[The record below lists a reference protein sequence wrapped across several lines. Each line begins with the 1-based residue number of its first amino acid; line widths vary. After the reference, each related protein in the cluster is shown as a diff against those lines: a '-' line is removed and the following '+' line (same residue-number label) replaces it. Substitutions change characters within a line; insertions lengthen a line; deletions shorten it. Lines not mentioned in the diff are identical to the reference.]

1 MMSNDNAIAPGD
13 PAPGDRATDD
23 RAADSEALQQEV
35 AALRQQI
42 ADLQQAVEP
51 YQSRQR
57 ALIGVITKIRESLDL
72 NTIFQSTAK
81 EVQQLLEVDRVG
93 IYRFNSD
100 WSGEFV
106 AESVAAG
113 WDSLLP
119 AQSQD
124 PALYENISNCSVK
137 LLATPPTSDTYLQRT
152 AGGKFGRGEVFRLC
166 NDIYNAGFSDCYI
179 QALERYQ
186 ARAYAIIAIYQGSQL
201 WGLLAAYD
209 NSAPRDWPTTEVNF
223 LIKIGGHLGVAVQ
236 QAELLGR
243 AEHRSTVLQ
252 NRLETELEVR
262 NAELVREAER
272 ERALAQVIDKI
283 RQTLDLSTIFQTTA
297 TEVRQLLSVDRV
309 AVAHFIPG
317 SGYAESEF
325 VAEDVLPQFTSA
337 YAARVEDK
345 CFGTNHK
352 AYYQKGHIWAVED
365 IYTIGLLD
373 CHLAILSRFQ
383 VRANMVV
390 PLLKGDQLWG
400 LLCIHQCAHP
410 RAWQSAEL
418 EFVTKIAIHLGVALQ
433 QAELLLHAQHQAA
446 ELQRAKE
453 TADAAN
459 EAKSTF
465 LASIS
470 HELRTPLNAILGFTQ
485 LLLHEAPL
493 RSEQQDYLEII
504 NRSGEHLLT
513 LINDV
518 LEMTKI
524 EAGRITLNENNFDF
538 YEFLSSLEEML
549 QLKARSKGLQLVF
562 ERTPNVPQYIRADES
577 KLRQVLINLLGNAI
591 KFTQFGSVSLRVRFA
606 PIRTFRASDTDTP
619 ITLEFEVE
627 DTGPGIAT
635 SELEKL
641 FEAFVQSE
649 TGRNSQEGTGLGL
662 PISRQFV
669 RLMKGDITVTSTLG
683 QGAIFRFEIACR
695 PTEAD
700 SVPPQPVKQRILG
713 LEPDQP
719 SYRVLVAEDKRE
731 NRQLLVKLMT
741 EVGFEV
747 WEVENGAEAVR
758 TWATWRPDLI
768 WMDMQMPVMDGFE
781 ATLQIR
787 VREQEQASESSVI
800 PTKIIALTAHAFEEN
815 REQVLA
821 SGCDDY
827 VSKPFRAE
835 ILFAKMAYHLGVR
848 YLYADTI
855 ALPTPAIAVT
865 PPPLQT
871 IDLGIMP
878 AEWSVQMRLA
888 AINLDDEKILQL
900 VDQIPAEHA
909 EIAAVLAELVRN
921 FRLDTILELTEGTAL

>member
-1 MMSNDNAIAPGD
+1 MSNDKEIALGD
-13 PAPGDRATDD
+13 HPPDD
-23 RAADSEALQQEV
+23 RPADSEALQQEV
-35 AALRQQI
+35 AALRQQV
-42 ADLQQAVEP
+42 ADLKQAAEP

-106 AESVAAG
+106 AESVASG
-113 WDSLLP
+113 WNSLLQ
-119 AQSQD
+119 AQSED
-124 PALYENISNCSVK
+124 SAFYENISNCSVK
-137 LLATPPTSDTYLQRT
+137 LLATPPTSDTYLQQT
-152 AGGKFGRGEVFRLC
+152 AGGEFGRGEVFRLC

-186 ARAYAIIAIYQGSQL
+186 ARAYAIVAIYQGAHL

-209 NSAPRDWPTTEVNF
+209 NSAPRVWPTTEVTF

-243 AEHRSTVLQ
+243 SERRSTVLQ

-262 NAELVREAER
+262 NAELVREADR

-283 RQTLDLSTIFQTTA
+283 RRTLDLDTIFQTTA

-309 AVAHFIPG
+309 AVLYFLPG
-317 SGYAESEF
+317 SNYADSEF

-337 YAARVEDK
+337 LADKVEDH
-345 CFGTNHK
+345 CFSENH
-352 AYYQKGHIWAVED
+352 AALYEKGHVWAIED
-365 IYTIGLLD
+365 VYAIGLPD
-373 CHLAILSRFQ
+373 CYLTTLERFQ
-383 VRANMVV
+383 VRANLVV
-390 PLLKGDQLWG
+390 PLIKGDQLWG

-410 RAWQSAEL
+410 RAWQSAEIG
-418 EFVTKIAIHLGVALQ
+418 FVTKIAIHLGVALQ
-433 QAELLLHAQHQAA
+433 QTELLLRAQHQSA
-446 ELQRAKE
+446 ELKRAKE
-453 TADAAN
+453 VADAAN

-485 LLLHEAPL
+485 LLLYDAPL

-538 YEFLSSLEEML
+538 YGFLSSLEEML

-562 ERTPNVPQYIRADES
+562 ERTLSVPQYIRADES

-591 KFTQFGSVSLRVRFA
+591 KFTQFGSVSLRVRLA
-606 PIRTFRASDTDTP
+606 PVRTFRAIDPDTP

-627 DTGPGIAT
+627 DTGPGIAPG
-635 SELEKL
+635 EIEKL

-683 QGAIFRFEIACR
+683 QGSIFRFEIACR
-695 PTEAD
+695 PTEVD
-700 SVPPQPVKQRILG
+700 SIPPQPVKQRILG

-747 WEVENGAEAVR
+747 WEVENGAEAVQ

-781 ATLQIR
+781 ATGQIR
-787 VREQEQASESSVI
+787 AREQEQTSESSVT

-835 ILFAKMAYHLGVR
+835 ILFAKMAHHLGVR

-855 ALPTPAIAVT
+855 ALPTPAIDISPPSLQAV
-865 PPPLQT
+865 
-871 IDLGIMP
+871 DLAIMP

-900 VDQIPAEHA
+900 VGQIPAEHDA
-909 EIAAVLAELVRN
+909 IAAVLTDLVRN
-921 FRLDTILELTEGTAL
+921 FRLDTILELTEGTAP